1 MGKTWNLKES
11 TAFMTY

>member
-11 TAFMTY
+11 IAFVTC